1 MSGLCV
7 HVIAGFDACVI
18 AGLDPAISFDRDYRV
33 EPDNDS
39 TEPDNDSTEPDD
51 DNMEPDNDSTEPD
64 DDSTEFDNYNEIVGN
79 VTGLF
84 PCTHRA

>member
-1 MSGLCV
+1 MFLQQL
-7 HVIAGFDACVI
+7 HVI

-39 TEPDNDSTEPDD
+39 TEPDD
-51 DNMEPDNDSTEPD
+51 DNMEPD

>member
-1 MSGLCV
+1 MFMSGLCV

-33 EPDNDS
+33 EPDND
-39 TEPDNDSTEPDD
+39 
-51 DNMEPDNDSTEPD
+51 NMEPDNDSTEPD
-64 DDSTEFDNYNEIVGN
+64 NDSTEFDNYNEIVGN